1 VKRSGAKENDGAL
14 IYAFIRHEGRNKIGK
29 DARSHAVK
37 LTLRLAWICQR
48 FANSLLIN

>member
-1 VKRSGAKENDGAL
+1 MRLFAMKAETKSEKML
-14 IYAFIRHEGRNKIGK
+14 C
-29 DARSHAVK
+29 SHAVK